1 MEAGTWLSW
10 IYGKNMIILVK
21 ISIRKGF
28 KGLNYLEMQ
37 RENIIWAKLLNDFS
51 KVVSYD
57 TKIVSS
63 WLYSVL
69 PDDAGKED
77 QDDGQEADPDG
88 AHIERQ
94 CQP

>member
-1 MEAGTWLSW
+1 
-10 IYGKNMIILVK
+10 MIILVK

-37 RENIIWAKLLNDFS
+37 RENIIFS

-57 TKIVSS
+57 TTS
-63 WLYSVL
+63 LYKQFFLDCILL